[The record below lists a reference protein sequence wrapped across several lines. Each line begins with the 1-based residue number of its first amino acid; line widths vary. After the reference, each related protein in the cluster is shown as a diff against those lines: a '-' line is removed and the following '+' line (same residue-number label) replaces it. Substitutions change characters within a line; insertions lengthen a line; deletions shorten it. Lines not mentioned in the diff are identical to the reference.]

1 MGKKGADLNSFY
13 EDSMASY
20 YIFSSGLNIHWFL
33 RNVFRSLS
41 RLQTV
46 QFSRKKKR
54 RTDDGSCFW
63 GVSSLLMVI

>member
-20 YIFSSGLNIHWFL
+20 YIFSSGLNIHWIL

-46 QFSRKKKR
+46 QFSRKKK
-54 RTDDGSCFW
+54 DEQMMAP
-63 GVSSLLMVI
+63 VPEELAVY